1 VTYPGTL
8 AVSTAHLNRVADLLR
23 AHRNRI
29 RSPWRRLSCGQQALL
44 VLAHLRNGDT
54 YARLAEGFAVGLPRC
69 SDTCGR
75 RSTCSP
81 RRRRR

>member
-23 AHRNRI
+23 QHRNRI
-29 RSPWRRLSCGQQALL
+29 KSPWRRLSCGRQALL

-54 YARLAEGFAVGLPRC
+54 YAQLAEGFRVGVATVFRYVREAVDLLTAAAP
-69 SDTCGR
+69 
-75 RSTCSP
+75 P
-81 RRRRR
+81 